1 MNISIKNCLDQVM
14 FSRVCFIF
22 IFFFASIANAAEDSL
37 EITYVEPNTEILDL
51 IWEKRPVL
59 VFSNSHLDPNLKQ
72 QIKMFASDPNAL
84 LSRDVRV
91 FVDNTPEPNSKLSKR
106 FRPKGFL
113 IILIGKD
120 GQIKLRKN
128 TPWSAREITRVID
141 KGS

>member
-1 MNISIKNCLDQVM
+1 MVT
-14 FSRVCFIF
+14 RIF
-22 IFFFASIANAAEDSL
+22 ILSIFLIITNVNASDGTL
-37 EITYVEPNTEILDL
+37 EITYVKPNTDIKDL

-72 QIKMFASDPNAL
+72 QIEMFGSDPNAL
-84 LSRDVRV
+84 SSRDVRV
-91 FVDNTPEPNSKLSKR
+91 FVDDKSEPNSKLRKR

-128 TPWSAREITRVID
+128 SPWSARELTRIID

>member
-1 MNISIKNCLDQVM
+1 MLKLLR
-14 FSRVCFIF
+14 FAFIL
-22 IFFFASIANAAEDSL
+22 FFASSAYATANSL
-37 EITYVEPNTEILDL
+37 DITYVEPDTEIRNL
-51 IWEKRPVL
+51 IWEKRVVL
-59 VFSNSHLDPNLKQ
+59 VFSNSHLDPKLKQ
-72 QIKMFASDPNAL
+72 QIEMFTSDPNAL
-84 LSRDVRV
+84 LSRDVQV
-91 FVDNTPEPNSKLSKR
+91 FVDHTLEPSSNLRKR

>member
-1 MNISIKNCLDQVM
+1 M
-14 FSRVCFIF
+14 FLRVSFIL
-22 IFFFASIANAAEDSL
+22 IVFFASIAYATEDSL
-37 EITYVEPNTEILDL
+37 EITYVKPNTEIRDL

-59 VFSNSHLDPNLKQ
+59 VFSNSHLDPKLKQ
-72 QIKMFASDPNAL
+72 QIRMFALDPKAL

-91 FVDNTPEPNSKLSKR
+91 FVDHKPEPNSNLRKR

>member
-1 MNISIKNCLDQVM
+1 MDVKMFARMFILSIFLIIPSAYASEDTLD
-14 FSRVCFIF
+14 
-22 IFFFASIANAAEDSL
+22 
-37 EITYVEPNTEILDL
+37 ITYVETNTDIKDL

-72 QIKMFASDPNAL
+72 QIEMFGSDPDAL
-84 LSRDVRV
+84 SSRDVKV
-91 FVDNTPEPNSKLSKR
+91 FVDDKPEPNSDLRKR

-128 TPWSAREITRVID
+128 SPWSARELTRIID
-141 KGS
+141 KGA

>member
-1 MNISIKNCLDQVM
+1 MLKLLRFACIL
-14 FSRVCFIF
+14 
-22 IFFFASIANAAEDSL
+22 FFASSAYATDGSL
-37 EITYVEPNTEILDL
+37 NITDVEPETEIRNL
-51 IWEKRPVL
+51 IWEKRLVL
-59 VFSNSHLDPNLKQ
+59 VFSNSNLDPKLKQ
-72 QIKMFASDPNAL
+72 QIEMFTSDPNAL
-84 LSRDVRV
+84 LSRDVQV
-91 FVDNTPEPNSKLSKR
+91 FVDHTPESNSNLRKR

>member
-1 MNISIKNCLDQVM
+1 MLKLLRFACIL
-14 FSRVCFIF
+14 
-22 IFFFASIANAAEDSL
+22 FFASSAYATDGFLN
-37 EITYVEPNTEILDL
+37 ITDVEPETEIRNL
-51 IWEKRPVL
+51 IWEKRLVL
-59 VFSNSHLDPNLKQ
+59 VFSNSNLDPKLKQ
-72 QIKMFASDPNAL
+72 QIEMFTSDPNAL
-84 LSRDVRV
+84 LSRDVQV
-91 FVDNTPEPNSKLSKR
+91 FVDHTPEPNSNLRKR

>member
-1 MNISIKNCLDQVM
+1 M
-14 FSRVCFIF
+14 FLRVSFIF
-22 IFFFASIANAAEDSL
+22 IVFFASIAYATEKFL
-37 EITYVEPNTEILDL
+37 EFTSVEPNTEIRDL
-51 IWEKRPVL
+51 IWEKRPLL

-72 QIKMFASDPNAL
+72 QIKLFASDPNAL
-84 LSRDVRV
+84 SSRDVQI
-91 FVDNTPEPNSKLSKR
+91 FVDHMPKHNSNLRKR

-128 TPWSAREITRVID
+128 TPWSARELTRVID

>member
-1 MNISIKNCLDQVM
+1 M
-14 FSRVCFIF
+14 RIF
-22 IFFFASIANAAEDSL
+22 ILSIFLIIPSAYASEDTL
-37 EITYVEPNTEILDL
+37 DITYVETNTDIKDL

-72 QIKMFASDPNAL
+72 QIKMFGSDPNAL
-84 LSRDVRV
+84 SSRDVKV
-91 FVDNTPEPNSKLSKR
+91 FVDDKPKPNSNLRKR

-128 TPWSAREITRVID
+128 SPWSARELTRIID

>member
-1 MNISIKNCLDQVM
+1 MLKLLRFACIL
-14 FSRVCFIF
+14 
-22 IFFFASIANAAEDSL
+22 FFASSAYATDESL
-37 EITYVEPNTEILDL
+37 NITDVEPKTEIRNL

-59 VFSNSHLDPNLKQ
+59 VFSNSNLDPKLKQ
-72 QIKMFASDPNAL
+72 QIEMFTSDPNAL
-84 LSRDVRV
+84 LSRDVQV
-91 FVDNTPEPNSKLSKR
+91 FVDHTPEPKSNLRKR

>member
-1 MNISIKNCLDQVM
+1 MLKLLRFAFILFFASCAYVTANCLD
-14 FSRVCFIF
+14 
-22 IFFFASIANAAEDSL
+22 
-37 EITYVEPNTEILDL
+37 ITYVEPDTEIRNL
-51 IWEKRPVL
+51 IWEKRIVL
-59 VFSNSHLDPNLKQ
+59 VFSNSHLDPKLKQ
-72 QIKMFASDPNAL
+72 QIEMFTSDPVAL
-84 LSRDVRV
+84 LSRDVQV
-91 FVDNTPEPNSKLSKR
+91 FVDHTPEPSSNLRKR

>member
-1 MNISIKNCLDQVM
+1 MDYKIVKRIFLLSIFLIITNVY
-14 FSRVCFIF
+14 
-22 IFFFASIANAAEDSL
+22 ASDGTL
-37 EITYVEPNTEILDL
+37 EITYVEPNTDIKDL

-72 QIKMFASDPNAL
+72 QIEMFGSDPNAL
-84 LSRDVRV
+84 SSRDVRV
-91 FVDNTPEPNSKLSKR
+91 FVDDKSEPNTKLRKR

-128 TPWSAREITRVID
+128 SPWSARELTRIID

>member
-1 MNISIKNCLDQVM
+1 MDYTVVA
-14 FSRVCFIF
+14 RIF
-22 IFFFASIANAAEDSL
+22 ILSIFLIIPSAYASGDTL
-37 EITYVEPNTEILDL
+37 EITYVETNTDIKDL

-72 QIKMFASDPNAL
+72 QIKMFASDPDAL
-84 LSRDVRV
+84 SSRDVEV
-91 FVDNTPEPNSKLSKR
+91 FVDDKPEPNSNLRKR

-128 TPWSAREITRVID
+128 SPWSARELTRIID

>member
-1 MNISIKNCLDQVM
+1 M

-22 IFFFASIANAAEDSL
+22 IFFLASIANAAEGSL
-37 EITYVEPNTEILDL
+37 EITYVEPNTEIRDL

-91 FVDNTPEPNSKLSKR
+91 FVDDTLEPNSNLRKR

-141 KGS
+141 KGL

>member
-1 MNISIKNCLDQVM
+1 MDYTVVA
-14 FSRVCFIF
+14 RIF
-22 IFFFASIANAAEDSL
+22 ILSIFLIIPSAYASEDTL
-37 EITYVEPNTEILDL
+37 EITYVETNTDIKDL

-72 QIKMFASDPNAL
+72 QIKMFASDPDAL
-84 LSRDVRV
+84 SSRDVKV
-91 FVDNTPEPNSKLSKR
+91 FVDDKPEPNSNLRKR

-128 TPWSAREITRVID
+128 SPWSARELTRIID

>member
-1 MNISIKNCLDQVM
+1 MVA
-14 FSRVCFIF
+14 RIF
-22 IFFFASIANAAEDSL
+22 ILSIFLIIPSAYASEDML
-37 EITYVEPNTEILDL
+37 EITYVETNTDIKDL

-72 QIKMFASDPNAL
+72 QIKMFESDPDAL
-84 LSRDVRV
+84 SSRDVKV
-91 FVDNTPEPNSKLSKR
+91 FVDDKPEPNSNLRKR

-128 TPWSAREITRVID
+128 SPWSARELTRIID

>member
-1 MNISIKNCLDQVM
+1 MLQFVR
-14 FSRVCFIF
+14 FVCIL
-22 IFFFASIANAAEDSL
+22 FFASSAYATDGFLN
-37 EITYVEPNTEILDL
+37 ITDVEPETEIRNL
-51 IWEKRPVL
+51 IWEKRLVL
-59 VFSNSHLDPNLKQ
+59 VFSNSNLDPKLKQ
-72 QIKMFASDPNAL
+72 QIEMFTSDPNAL
-84 LSRDVRV
+84 LSRDVEV
-91 FVDNTPEPNSKLSKR
+91 FVDHTPESNSNLRKR

>member
-1 MNISIKNCLDQVM
+1 MLQFVR
-14 FSRVCFIF
+14 FVCIL
-22 IFFFASIANAAEDSL
+22 FFASSAYATDKSL
-37 EITYVEPNTEILDL
+37 NITYVEPETEIRNL
-51 IWEKRPVL
+51 IWEKRLVL
-59 VFSNSHLDPNLKQ
+59 VFSNSNLDPKLKQ
-72 QIKMFASDPNAL
+72 QIEMFNSDPNAL
-84 LSRDVRV
+84 LSRDVQV
-91 FVDNTPEPNSKLSKR
+91 FVDHTPEPNSNLRKR

>member
-1 MNISIKNCLDQVM
+1 MVT
-14 FSRVCFIF
+14 RIF
-22 IFFFASIANAAEDSL
+22 ILSIFLIITNVNASDGTL
-37 EITYVEPNTEILDL
+37 EITYVESNTDIKDL

-72 QIKMFASDPNAL
+72 QIEMFGSDPNAL
-84 LSRDVRV
+84 SSRDVRV
-91 FVDNTPEPNSKLSKR
+91 FVDDKSEPNSKLRKR

-128 TPWSAREITRVID
+128 SPWSARELTRIID

>member
-1 MNISIKNCLDQVM
+1 MDYKKVASAFIL
-14 FSRVCFIF
+14 FIF
-22 IFFFASIANAAEDSL
+22 LIIPSAHASEGAL
-37 EITYVEPNTEILDL
+37 EITYVETDTDIKDL
-51 IWEKRPVL
+51 IWKKLPVL

-72 QIKMFASDPNAL
+72 QIKMFGSDPNAL
-84 LSRDVRV
+84 SSRDVRV
-91 FVDNTPEPNSKLSKR
+91 FVDDKPEPNSKLRKR

-128 TPWSAREITRVID
+128 SPWSARELTRIID

>member
-91 FVDNTPEPNSKLSKR
+91 FVDNTPEPNSKLRKR

>member
-1 MNISIKNCLDQVM
+1 MLQFIR
-14 FSRVCFIF
+14 FVC
-22 IFFFASIANAAEDSL
+22 IFFFASSAYATDNSL
-37 EITYVEPNTEILDL
+37 SITYVEPETEIRNL

-72 QIKMFASDPNAL
+72 QIKMFGSDPSAL
-84 LSRDVRV
+84 VSRDVQV
-91 FVDNTPEPNSKLSKR
+91 FVDDTPEPKSNLRKR

>member
-1 MNISIKNCLDQVM
+1 MDYKTVA
-14 FSRVCFIF
+14 RVFILFIF
-22 IFFFASIANAAEDSL
+22 LIIPSAHASEDAL
-37 EITYVEPNTEILDL
+37 EITYVETDTDIKDL
-51 IWEKRPVL
+51 IWEKRPVI

-72 QIKMFASDPNAL
+72 QIKMFGSDPNAL
-84 LSRDVRV
+84 SSRDVRV
-91 FVDNTPEPNSKLSKR
+91 FVDDKPEPNSKLRKR

-128 TPWSAREITRVID
+128 SPWSARELTRIID

>member
-1 MNISIKNCLDQVM
+1 MA
-14 FSRVCFIF
+14 RIF
-22 IFFFASIANAAEDSL
+22 ILSIFLIFPSAYASEDTL
-37 EITYVEPNTEILDL
+37 EITYVETDTDIKDL

-72 QIKMFASDPNAL
+72 QIKMFASDPDAL
-84 LSRDVRV
+84 SSRDVKV
-91 FVDNTPEPNSKLSKR
+91 FVDDKPEPNSNLRKR

-128 TPWSAREITRVID
+128 SPWSARELTRVID

>member
-1 MNISIKNCLDQVM
+1 MDYTVVA
-14 FSRVCFIF
+14 RIF
-22 IFFFASIANAAEDSL
+22 ILSIFLIIPSAYASGDTL
-37 EITYVEPNTEILDL
+37 EITYVETNTDIKDL

-72 QIKMFASDPNAL
+72 QIKMFGSDPDAL
-84 LSRDVRV
+84 SSRDVKV
-91 FVDNTPEPNSKLSKR
+91 FVDDKPEPNSNLRKR

-128 TPWSAREITRVID
+128 SPWSARELTRIID

>member
-1 MNISIKNCLDQVM
+1 MKESFLDYTVVA
-14 FSRVCFIF
+14 RIF
-22 IFFFASIANAAEDSL
+22 ILSIFLIIPSAYASGDTL
-37 EITYVEPNTEILDL
+37 EITYVETNTDIKDL

-59 VFSNSHLDPNLKQ
+59 VFSNSHLDPNLKK
-72 QIKMFASDPNAL
+72 QIKMFRSDPDAL
-84 LSRDVRV
+84 SSRDVKV
-91 FVDNTPEPNSKLSKR
+91 FVDDKPEPNSNLRKR

-128 TPWSAREITRVID
+128 SPWSARELTRIID

>member
-1 MNISIKNCLDQVM
+1 MVARILILSIFLIIPTAYASEDTLD
-14 FSRVCFIF
+14 
-22 IFFFASIANAAEDSL
+22 
-37 EITYVEPNTEILDL
+37 ITYVETNTDIKDL

-84 LSRDVRV
+84 SSRDVKV
-91 FVDNTPEPNSKLSKR
+91 FVDDKPEPNSNLRKR

-128 TPWSAREITRVID
+128 SPWSARELTRIID

>member
-1 MNISIKNCLDQVM
+1 MIARICILSIFLIIP
-14 FSRVCFIF
+14 S
-22 IFFFASIANAAEDSL
+22 AHALEDSL
-37 EITYVEPNTEILDL
+37 EITYVDTDTDIKDL

-59 VFSNSHLDPNLKQ
+59 VFSNSHLDPNLKK
-72 QIKMFASDPNAL
+72 QIKMFGADPNAL

-91 FVDNTPEPNSKLSKR
+91 FVDDKPELNSKLRKR

-128 TPWSAREITRVID
+128 SPWSARELTRIID

>member
-1 MNISIKNCLDQVM
+1 MVA
-14 FSRVCFIF
+14 RIF
-22 IFFFASIANAAEDSL
+22 ILSIFLIVPSAYATEDTL
-37 EITYVEPNTEILDL
+37 EITYVEANTDIKDL

-59 VFSNSHLDPNLKQ
+59 VFSNSYMDPNLKQ
-72 QIKMFASDPNAL
+72 QIKMFGSDPNAL
-84 LSRDVRV
+84 SSRDVRV
-91 FVDNTPEPNSKLSKR
+91 FVDDKPEPISNLRKR

-128 TPWSAREITRVID
+128 SPWSARELTRIID

>member
-1 MNISIKNCLDQVM
+1 MLQFVR
-14 FSRVCFIF
+14 FVCIL
-22 IFFFASIANAAEDSL
+22 FFASSAFATDNSL
-37 EITYVEPNTEILDL
+37 KITDVEPKTDIQNL
-51 IWEKRPVL
+51 IWEKRPLL

-84 LSRDVRV
+84 LSRDVQV
-91 FVDNTPEPNSKLSKR
+91 FVDDKSEPKSNLRKR

>member
-1 MNISIKNCLDQVM
+1 MKERFLDYTVVA
-14 FSRVCFIF
+14 RIF
-22 IFFFASIANAAEDSL
+22 ILSIFLIIPSAYASEDTL
-37 EITYVEPNTEILDL
+37 EITYVETNTDINDL

-72 QIKMFASDPNAL
+72 QIKMFASDPDAL
-84 LSRDVRV
+84 SSRDVKV
-91 FVDNTPEPNSKLSKR
+91 FVDDKAEPNSNLRKR

-128 TPWSAREITRVID
+128 SPWSARELTRIID